1 MDIAY
6 LVVTLVLAAMVAFS
20 GLGKLRRDPRI
31 VQIIHEVVGVP
42 LRYFPLLA
50 VCEFAGALGLAL
62 GIRWPS
68 LGIAAAT
75 GLVVYFVGAIVSHV
89 RVGDVK
95 GLGPAAFMLTVSSA
109 ALALRI
115 LTHKVGTV
123 G

>member
-20 GLGKLRRDPRI
+20 GLGKLRSHPRI
-31 VQIIHEVVGVP
+31 VQIVHEVVGVP
-42 LRYFPLLA
+42 LKYFPLLA

-62 GIRWPS
+62 GIWWPP
-68 LGIAAAT
+68 LGIAVAI

-95 GLGPAAFMLTVSSA
+95 GLGPAAFMLTLSAA

-115 LTHKVGTV
+115 LTHKVGTA

>member
-6 LVVTLVLAAMVAFS
+6 LVVTVVLAAMVAFS

-31 VQIIHEVVGVP
+31 VQIVHEVVGVP
-42 LRYFPLLA
+42 LKYFPLLA

-62 GIRWPS
+62 GIWWPPR
-68 LGIAAAT
+68 GIAAAI

-95 GLGPAAFMLTVSSA
+95 GLGPAAFMLTFSAA

-115 LTHKVGTV
+115 LTHKVGTA